1 VENSEFPPDGKNC
14 ILESDNTGQKV
25 ESHKAARFGLLHLLR
40 SIWKRKKNQS
50 SQIHNKQAQKNIE
63 MLRPTSSVLYFET

>member
-1 VENSEFPPDGKNC
+1 VAEEK
-14 ILESDNTGQKV
+14 ESGLALQMVAVHLQKV